1 MALLDDQ
8 MKEENAKRKEDCC
21 NAAAE
26 HMAELEAK
34 RIASEAVYNSTAKAN
49 WESLLSKRSTQKVL
63 RRLILPR
70 LQ

>member
-1 MALLDDQ
+1 MSLLDDQ
-8 MKEENAKRKEDCC
+8 MKEENAKRKEDCR

-34 RIASEAVYNSTAKAN
+34 RIDSEEAYRSVKSN

-63 RRLILPR
+63 RRLTLPR